1 MPAINFSKLA
11 RRDLM
16 QEMVSQDDNAWTILA
31 ITGSWCFLAL
41 IVVVMRVY
49 TRLVMVRYL
58 GWDDIA
64 AVVTMVF
71 GVVVWGC
78 FIGEANWALG
88 KHVSAIT
95 PDMLHHYSRW
105 QFAHGM
111 LMVWALH
118 GMKIAFAIFLLR
130 LSNGKIFRRT
140 LFVVMF
146 FMTVY
151 TTVSW
156 LTILLGCAPIS
167 ANWNGRNG
175 KCIPLNAFKGLGITY
190 SILGM
195 LTDATL
201 ALIPVPVISSM
212 QLNLRTKVCL
222 LLAFGMGLAT
232 VACGAVKT
240 YHLYYYFEDPDRLY
254 YNSYFVW
261 GALELYVG
269 IIAACLV
276 SLKPLIASF
285 LDKAKSTLVT
295 SAAIAKSLHHGTP
308 RPISPHQHSPKF
320 DEKDEQRQ
328 QFNTFNTQNFP
339 RIEICSVSDYE
350 MPDLPIVV
358 EQPKVFRVELEAED
372 FPTPLSANPII
383 ASPPKSKRKHRPAP
397 LNREAYSRRNTL
409 ELPCMGGVLTSPS
422 PTYLPSAIDLDF
434 LDLIKGRDPETLQQ
448 QQPMEEQLAA
458 SRFSAS
464 TTSGIDSPATMTR
477 DSTAR
482 SSLSVPNIC
491 GLLTSPSPTFLPS
504 PSDGDLDFFSL
515 IRCRDPEVIAAGKVS
530 SSRRTTIISI
540 PEEYAPAFPVSRRA
554 TLAHARYQ
562 SIDFSCEPVTATS
575 QTVQRVG
582 AGEVRRRP
590 SMAPSAKS
598 TTSAFLCP
606 PIHGEDFRESQMFF
620 HVMSSGQFRS
630 TAETAAKQLEADEL
644 PLSPLSLDPTQEMVL
659 REQHGYVGFSPVF
672 DGGFD
677 DLASRER
684 VDSSHAALKKDE

>member
-1 MPAINFSKLA
+1 
-11 RRDLM
+11 
-16 QEMVSQDDNAWTILA
+16 
-31 ITGSWCFLAL
+31 
-41 IVVVMRVY
+41 
-49 TRLVMVRYL
+49 MVRYL

-146 FMTVY
+146 
-151 TTVSW
+151 
-156 LTILLGCAPIS
+156 
-167 ANWNGRNG
+167 
-175 KCIPLNAFKGLGITY
+175 
-190 SILGM
+190 LGM

-285 LDKAKSTLVT
+285 LDKAKSTIVT

-308 RPISPHQHSPKF
+308 RPISPHQQSP
-320 DEKDEQRQ
+320 
-328 QFNTFNTQNFP
+328 N
-339 RIEICSVSDYE
+339 VSDYE

-372 FPTPLSANPII
+372 LPTPLSSNPII
-383 ASPPKSKRKHRPAP
+383 TSPPKSKRKHRPAP

-409 ELPCMGGVLTSPS
+409 ELPCMGG
-422 PTYLPSAIDLDF
+422 
-434 LDLIKGRDPETLQQ
+434 Q

-464 TTSGIDSPATMTR
+464 KTSGIDSPATMTR

-672 DGGFD
+672 DGGD